1 VVKVTDARRTLL
13 AAVGVAGIAIA
24 AGVAL
29 GFVPDSLLSAAESLD
44 VTLATGLLGAALLG
58 YALRR
63 RRSATATTSQRLT
76 RSGTTADPADPGE
89 AVDDAL
95 AWIADSGSAAATQGA
110 RSGVRAAV
118 RETAV
123 RAYASEHGVDDERAA
138 DAVAAGEWT
147 DDRVAAAFLGDERA
161 PHYPLRER
169 LRGWVQPEHAF
180 KRRAARAAD
189 ATHALATDATA
200 ASAAPTTQPERAE
213 VSR

>member
-1 VVKVTDARRTLL
+1 MTDARRTVL
-13 AAVGVAGIAIA
+13 AAVGVAGMAVA

-29 GFVPDSLLSAAESLD
+29 GLVPDSLLTAADSLD
-44 VTLATGLLGAALLG
+44 ATLATGLLGAALLG

-63 RRSATATTSQRLT
+63 RRSATATESPRLAHSTS
-76 RSGTTADPADPGE
+76 GAEPADPGE

-123 RAYASEHGVDDERAA
+123 RAYASEHGVDEKRAA

-180 KRRAARAAD
+180 ERRATKAAD
-189 ATHALATDATA
+189 AAHALATDATSPSGGP
-200 ASAAPTTQPERAE
+200 SAQTERAQG
-213 VSR
+213 SQ

>member
-1 VVKVTDARRTLL
+1 VTDARRTVL
-13 AAVGVAGIAIA
+13 AAVGVAGMAVA
-24 AGVAL
+24 AAVAL
-29 GFVPDSLLSAAESLD
+29 GLVPDSLLAAADSLD
-44 VTLATGLLGAALLG
+44 ATLATGLLGAALLG

-63 RRSATATTSQRLT
+63 RRSDTATESRRLAH
-76 RSGTTADPADPGE
+76 SGSTADPTDPGD

-95 AWIADSGSAAATQGA
+95 SWIADSGSAAATQGA

-118 RETAV
+118 RDTAV
-123 RAYASEHGVDDERAA
+123 RAYASEHGVDEERAA

-180 KRRAARAAD
+180 ERRAAKAAD
-189 ATHALATDATA
+189 AAHALATDAA
-200 ASAAPTTQPERAE
+200 PPSGVPSAHSDRAE